1 MLIDRTF
8 LNFLLIRVCGTLAST
23 ILSVTI
29 GWHLY
34 QATRDPFDLALVGL
48 MQLLPMLLLLP
59 VTGWVVD
66 HYPRKRVLL
75 TCSALRL
82 AVFATLAMML
92 ADGEVDKFLV
102 FCVIFAHGAT
112 LAFSNPAMQ
121 AALPNIV
128 GEHKLARAVA
138 VASTTWTFAATAG
151 PFLAGLLISALNYH
165 TYWLLVALSGLAV
178 LLLLGLPK
186 LEVEQ
191 APRRGGGRLWQ
202 GVRFVR
208 GDAIVLPSIAL
219 DLLIVLAG
227 SVMVLLPVVAV
238 EILEVGPEAL
248 GAMRA
253 MPALGALVVGAMMAR
268 MPELRQTGRLLFFSL
283 LVFAASIT
291 LFAFSEILWLSLFAL
306 LVYGGSDMVSVNIR
320 LTLIQL
326 ATPDELRGR
335 VSAVNSLFI
344 ATSNDLGDFR
354 AGSVAA
360 AIGTGPAL
368 LVGAAMAFLV
378 VLLGYALSPKLRRL
392 DRLSDASANRAR
404 HAPPRRDARS
414 EARRNLA
421 HPTHRE
427 K

>member
-1 MLIDRTF
+1 MLIDRAF
-8 LNFLLIRVCGTLAST
+8 LSFLLIRVCGTLAST

-75 TCSALRL
+75 TCSALQL
-82 AVFATLAMML
+82 AVFAFLATML
-92 ADGEVDKFLV
+92 ADGEVNKYLV
-102 FCVIFAHGAT
+102 FCVILANGAT
-112 LAFSNPAMQ
+112 LAFINPGMQ

-128 GEHKLARAVA
+128 GEHRLARAVA
-138 VASTTWTFAATAG
+138 AASTIWTLAATVG
-151 PFLAGLLISALNYH
+151 PFLAGLLISALDFH
-165 TYWLLVALSGLAV
+165 TYWLLVVLGGLAL

-186 LEVEQ
+186 LEVQQ
-191 APRRGGGRLWQ
+191 ARRSGRGDLWQ
-202 GVRFVR
+202 GMRFVR
-208 GDAIVLPSIAL
+208 GDAIVLPSIML

-238 EILEVGPEAL
+238 EILEVGPQAL

-253 MPALGALVVGAMMAR
+253 MPALGALVVGALMAR
-268 MPELRQTGRLLFFSL
+268 VPEMRHTGRLLFVSL
-283 LVFAASIT
+283 LVFAASIAV
-291 LFAFSEILWLSLFAL
+291 FAFSDILWLSLFAL
-306 LVYGGSDMVSVNIR
+306 LVYGGSDMVSVNVR

-344 ATSNDLGDFR
+344 ATSNDMGDFR

-378 VLLGYALSPKLRRL
+378 VLLGYALSPKLRKL
-392 DRLSDASANRAR
+392 DRLSDASANRAG
-404 HAPPRRDARS
+404 HARPPRDTRS
-414 EARRNLA
+414 QG
-421 HPTHRE
+421 
-427 K
+427 

>member
-1 MLIDRTF
+1 MLIDRAF
-8 LNFLLIRVCGTLAST
+8 LSFLLIRVCGTLAST

-66 HYPRKRVLL
+66 HYSRKRVLL
-75 TCSALRL
+75 TCSALQL
-82 AVFATLAMML
+82 AVFVTLATML
-92 ADGEVDKFLV
+92 AGGEVNKYLV
-102 FCVIFAHGAT
+102 FSLIFANGAT
-112 LAFSNPAMQ
+112 LAFINPGMQ

-128 GEHKLARAVA
+128 GEHSLARAVA
-138 VASTTWTFAATAG
+138 VASTTWTLAATVG
-151 PFLAGLLISALNYH
+151 PFFAGLMISALDFH
-165 TYWLLVALSGLAV
+165 TYWLLVGLGGLV
-178 LLLLGLPK
+178 LLLLLGLPK
-186 LEVEQ
+186 LEVRQ
-191 APRRGGGRLWQ
+191 APRRGGAVHLWQ
-202 GVRFVR
+202 GMRFVR
-208 GDAIVLPSIAL
+208 GDAIVLPSIML

-253 MPALGALVVGAMMAR
+253 MPALGALVVGALMAR
-268 MPELRQTGRLLFFSL
+268 MSEIRHTGRLLFVSL
-283 LVFAASIT
+283 LVFAASIAV
-291 LFAFSEILWLSLFAL
+291 FAFSEILWLSLLAL

-368 LVGAAMAFLV
+368 LVGAGMAFLV
-378 VLLGYALSPKLRRL
+378 VLLGYALSPKLRKL
-392 DRLSDASANRAR
+392 DRLSDASANRAG
-404 HAPPRRDARS
+404 HARPLRVPS
-414 EARRNLA
+414 P
-421 HPTHRE
+421 HS
-427 K
+427 